1 MKIYTFGHGAQSF
14 EAFLEK
20 INQAK
25 IDIIVDIR
33 EKPFSRYYL
42 YFNRNFLEKKLGK
55 KYMFAGN
62 FLGGSAEFHNNL
74 LEYIKNHGKNLENSR
89 NKLFVIIDENTR
101 QKIFSQEP
109 QFSNDEKRK
118 IWITENFLKY
128 YIPQNKREQAIRFL
142 KEKIFT
148 EENKD
153 KTVCFLCSEKEHRSC
168 HRYYLLEK
176 DWLKEFPQIKQIF
189 HLEEDFD
196 KKDKLDDE
204 KSLEQEKLFK

>member
-153 KTVCFLCSEKEHRSC
+153 KTVCFLCSEKEHRFC